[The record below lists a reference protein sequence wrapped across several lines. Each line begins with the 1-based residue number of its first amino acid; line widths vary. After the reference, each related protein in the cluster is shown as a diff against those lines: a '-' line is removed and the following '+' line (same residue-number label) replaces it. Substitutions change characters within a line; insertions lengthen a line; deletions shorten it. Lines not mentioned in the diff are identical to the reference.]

1 MGGQDKTVPEAIT
14 KAEYKKYRDSGAI
27 TDLHE
32 FPDRSHSL
40 TIHSGSA
47 EVARDAL
54 TWLAAQGLRP

>member
-40 TIHSGSA
+40 TVDHGWS

-54 TWLAAQGLRP
+54 TWLGEQGVRP